1 MDKFY
6 VSELCLR
13 HTVLMEKKFNQT
25 LAIMHDIQTNANKC
39 HDTAKNNSLAIADLM
54 KKIEPIGEQFIQV
67 TTDVINVLL
76 LALLAAVIL
85 NIGLGYKVWTN
96 GSVDKRHTELQSAMS
111 KKVRF
116 ATPE

>member
-13 HTVLMEKKFNQT
+13 HAVLMEKNYNQT
-25 LAIMHDIQTNANKC
+25 LAIMLDIQTSANKC
-39 HDTAKNNSLAIADLM
+39 HDAAKNNSLAIADLM
-54 KKIEPIGEQFIQV
+54 KKIEPIGEQFIQA

-76 LALLAAVIL
+76 LALLAAVVL

-96 GSVDKRHTELQSAMS
+96 GSVDKRHTALQGAIT

-116 ATPE
+116 TTPD